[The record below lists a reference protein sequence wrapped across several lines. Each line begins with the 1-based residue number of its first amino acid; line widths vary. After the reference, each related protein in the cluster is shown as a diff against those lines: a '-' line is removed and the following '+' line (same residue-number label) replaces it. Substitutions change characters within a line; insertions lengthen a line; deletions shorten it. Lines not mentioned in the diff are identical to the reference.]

1 MHLTIVRF
9 SALRITHINSILATQ
24 WPVAILLTLL
34 AIAAW
39 IDSQQHRIPNII
51 SLGGIVFGVMAHT
64 WIDGYSGFLTGIAGV
79 AVGMGIFLP
88 FYLARGMGAGD
99 VKLMGAVGAFLGP
112 KHAFL
117 ASGLCLGA
125 GGVLAVI
132 ILISRG
138 GFKDLAIRYL
148 STFKCLITTGKL
160 SHIPPEAGEVASVK
174 FPYATAIGIGT
185 LATLW
190 WMGAL
195 QGFTEFILSA
205 TR

>member
-1 MHLTIVRF
+1 M
-9 SALRITHINSILATQ
+9 
-24 WPVAILLTLL
+24 
-34 AIAAW
+34 
-39 IDSQQHRIPNII
+39 
-51 SLGGIVFGVMAHT
+51 GVVAHT
-64 WIDGYSGFLTGIAGV
+64 WMDGYSGFLTGAGGV
-79 AVGMGIFLP
+79 AVGMGVFLP
-88 FYLARGMGAGD
+88 FYLSRGMGAGD
-99 VKLMGAVGAFLGP
+99 VKLMGTVGAFLGP
-112 KHAFL
+112 KYALL

-125 GGVLAVI
+125 GGVLAII

-148 STFKCLITTGKL
+148 STFKCLVTTGKL
-160 SHIPPEAGEVASVK
+160 SHIPPEPGEVASVK

-195 QGFTEFILSA
+195 QGFTEFLLTA